1 MCFRINSEGGERC
14 QLLSVPINGNLYLNF
29 YLQLKYQLIPEM
41 SIDPKIMKYNAK
53 RKIQINYLRN
63 YLDFNVGT
71 DGFEPSTLPTAGR
84 DALNL
89 IFALMN

>member
-1 MCFRINSEGGERC
+1 
-14 QLLSVPINGNLYLNF
+14 
-29 YLQLKYQLIPEM
+29 
-41 SIDPKIMKYNAK
+41 MKYNAK